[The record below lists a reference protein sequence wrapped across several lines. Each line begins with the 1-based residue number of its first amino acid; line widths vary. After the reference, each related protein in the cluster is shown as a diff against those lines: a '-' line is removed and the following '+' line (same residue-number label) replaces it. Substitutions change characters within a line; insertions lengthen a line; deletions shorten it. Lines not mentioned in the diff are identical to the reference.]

1 MWAGSAM
8 GAEAIH
14 RPGTGD
20 TWTWIDLGQFPAVF
34 YILLLGIRMRIM
46 PRARY
51 VYNVHV
57 IGKTQH
63 EHVKGF
69 D

>member
-1 MWAGSAM
+1 MLT
-8 GAEAIH
+8 IH
-14 RPGTGD
+14 QMLTLHH
-20 TWTWIDLGQFPAVF
+20 TI
-34 YILLLGIRMRIM
+34 ILFILGIRMRIM